1 MGGMQRWRSARSLT
15 RADRA
20 AAGAGLACLLA
31 GALVL
36 ALAHG
41 FAATLAG
48 AILLGVA
55 AIAFV
60 ALAFLLTGESEDRD
74 YGKLR

>member
-1 MGGMQRWRSARSLT
+1 MGMRRRGATPLT

-20 AAGAGLACLLA
+20 AVGTGVVCLLA
-31 GALVL
+31 GVLVL
-36 ALAHG
+36 VLAHG
-41 FAATLAG
+41 FAGTLAG